1 MNNFFIMMVGIPG
14 SGKSYY
20 ANKYVEENKFDLPT
34 VIISSD
40 DYRKRLFGDEN
51 DQTHNSVLFNIINSD
66 IKKYLI
72 SGVNVIFDATNTSLK
87 NRLNTLRN
95 IHGVN
100 CDKIAW
106 VIATPVDKCIEQ
118 DKNRERSVGVDVIN
132 KFVRS
137 YQFPQKFE
145 GFNHIW
151 INDYRENELPV
162 FNYGKQCALSEM
174 MMSFDQKNPHH
185 KFSLGEHCNKLFQ
198 LWFDLEHKWTP
209 HGFISC
215 YHDVGKM
222 FTQTIA
228 ENGVGHYY
236 SHDSVGTYF
245 LVNNLDILV
254 ATCWDDIF
262 EELFFVNYHMKAFD
276 FKTEKAVN
284 KYRKLFGEELYN
296 NLMQFNV
303 FDKMAS
309 GTYEEKEKAK

>member
-20 ANKYVEENKFDLPT
+20 ANKYLEENKFDLPT

-66 IKKYLI
+66 IRKYLI

-151 INDYRENELPV
+151 INDYREKSKSYVSQYDELITET
-162 FNYGKQCALSEM
+162 K
-174 MMSFDQKNPHH
+174 
-185 KFSLGEHCNKLFQ
+185 
-198 LWFDLEHKWTP
+198 
-209 HGFISC
+209 
-215 YHDVGKM
+215 
-222 FTQTIA
+222 IA
-228 ENGVGHYY
+228 ENIDKRNLKPYYVDLYNTVMLGDVMKNQYTTLGNEMLHTIGHNHRRNPPLAAAIPPTMPPMV
-236 SHDSVGTYF
+236 SPMTPTVPWTKPNSDVDRPSPPVPFASSINKGQ
-245 LVNNLDILV
+245 ILV
-254 ATCWDDIF
+254 SI
-262 EELFFVNYHMKAFD
+262 
-276 FKTEKAVN
+276 
-284 KYRKLFGEELYN
+284 
-296 NLMQFNV
+296 
-303 FDKMAS
+303 AS
-309 GTYEEKEKAK
+309 GKR

>member
-1 MNNFFIMMVGIPG
+1 MKNFFIMMVGIPG

-20 ANKYVEENKFDLPT
+20 ANKYLEENKFDLPT

-51 DQTHNSVLFNIINSD
+51 DQTHNSILFNTINSD
-66 IKKYLI
+66 IRKYLI

-87 NRLNTLRN
+87 NRLNTMRN
-95 IHGVN
+95 LHGIN
-100 CDKIAW
+100 CEKIAW

-132 KFVRS
+132 KFVKS

-162 FNYGKQCALSEM
+162 FNYGKQYALTEM
-174 MMSFDQKNPHH
+174 MMGFDQKTPHH
-185 KFSLGEHCNKLFQ
+185 KFTLGEHCNKLFQ
-198 LWFDLEHKWTP
+198 LWNELEHKWTP

-215 YHDVGKM
+215 FHDVGKM
-222 FTQTIA
+222 FTQSID
-228 ENGVGHYY
+228 ENGFGHYY

-276 FKTEKAVN
+276 FKMEKTIR
-284 KYRKLFGEELYN
+284 KYKKIFGEELYN
-296 NLMQFNV
+296 NLMQFNL

-309 GTYEEKEKAK
+309 GTFEEKEKAN